1 MEQKIENIKSARQFL
16 LDQIAGMT
24 TGQLNQIPQGFN
36 NNIIWNLAHLIS
48 GQQGIFYAR
57 AGLPITVEE
66 RYYSPY
72 RPNTKP
78 APYIDGDEIGIIK
91 SLFISTITQLQTDW
105 KQGLFD
111 NYPSW
116 SAMPYGIEI
125 ADVEDALDF
134 LTFHD
139 GLHTGYIMA
148 QKRLVLG

>member
-1 MEQKIENIKSARQFL
+1 MEQRIENIKSVRQFL
-16 LDQIAGMT
+16 LDQIAALS
-24 TGQLNQIPQGFN
+24 TGQLNEIPQGFN

-57 AGLPITVEE
+57 MGLPISVEE

-78 APYIDGDEIGIIK
+78 QQSLDANQIGVIK
-91 SLFISTITQLQTDW
+91 QLFISTIEQLKSDYQR
-105 KQGLFD
+105 GFFEG
-111 NYPSW
+111 YPRW
-116 SAMPYGIEI
+116 TAMPYGIEI
-125 ADVEDALDF
+125 ADLGDAVDF

-148 QKRLVLG
+148 QKRALS